1 MKPDKPW
8 YYNTCYLKKKRKKA
22 NKKKRW
28 NILKKKNL
36 LKNGEASGPPLLNFE
51 EGGVVS
57 WGPTFKLLGMSR
69 FPGRRVPNS

>member
-8 YYNTCYLKKKRKKA
+8 YYNTCYL
-22 NKKKRW
+22 KKKRW

-36 LKNGEASGPPLLNFE
+36 LKNGEASGAPLLNFE

>member
-36 LKNGEASGPPLLNFE
+36 LKNGEASGAPLLNFE
-51 EGGVVS
+51 DGGGGV
-57 WGPTFKLLGMSR
+57 LGSD
-69 FPGRRVPNS
+69 F